1 MKIKTNPEL
10 ERFFASCKHHLTH
23 ETKNDF
29 LGLLVTQ
36 QNEAQ
41 IQQKMKEAGFA
52 EFEGPPSSWP
62 SLFISTQAFLR
73 SPYHS
78 NVHLDKIQNQGFRL
92 TTETLESH
100 ELFSVSSIHSDPHR
114 ELNDW
119 MTLRALDEPYKATF
133 LWQDKEVW
141 MLDAPS
147 EANTMD
153 PYAKK
158 AKGNVLTF
166 GLGIGYFI
174 YMAMMN
180 PEVTSITVIEK
191 SRAVIDMFEKVL
203 LPQFPKHPTLT
214 IIEGDAF
221 NFFDEEFMKDYD
233 YTFVDIWQSNEDGF
247 KMIMRLLEQY
257 LPPFE
262 KVDFWIESSCFEFIP
277 ALIYL
282 TFESSAHHRVMKHP
296 DKLYQKVLKKISKV
310 MDELDETVTEVDRLK
325 TLMYDPETLRKIIA
339 TKL

>member
-10 ERFFASCKHHLTH
+10 ESFFAICKYHLTH
-23 ETKNDF
+23 ETKNEF
-29 LGLLVTQ
+29 LGLQVTK

-41 IQQKMKEAGFA
+41 IKQEMKEAGFA
-52 EFEGPPSSWP
+52 EFMGPQETWP
-62 SLFISTQAFLR
+62 SLFISTKDFLK

-78 NVHLDKIQNQGFRL
+78 HIHLDKIQDKSFRF
-92 TTETLESH
+92 TTETLPSH

-119 MTLRALDEPYKATF
+119 MTLRALDEPYQATF
-133 LWQDKEVW
+133 LWQGKEVW

-174 YMAMMN
+174 YMASLN

-191 SRAVIDMFEKVL
+191 SRAVIDLFEKVL
-203 LPQFPKHPTLT
+203 LPQFPQAIPIT

-221 NFFDEEFMKDYD
+221 NFFDEVFMSDYD

-247 KMIMRLLEQY
+247 KLIQRLLEQY
-257 LPPFE
+257 QPPFE
-262 KVDFWIESSCFEFIP
+262 KLDFWIESSCLEFIP
-277 ALIYL
+277 ALIFL
-282 TFESSAHHRVMKHP
+282 TFEAMAHHRVMKHP
-296 DKLYQKVLKKISKV
+296 DKSYQKVLKKISLYL
-310 MDELDETVTEVDRLK
+310 ESIDETVTEVDRLK
-325 TLMYDPETLRKIIA
+325 TIMYDPKILREIISI
-339 TKL
+339 TV

>member
-1 MKIKTNPEL
+1 MQIKTNPEL
-10 ERFFASCKHHLTH
+10 ERFFSRCKNNLTH
-23 ETKNDF
+23 EMKNEF
-29 LGLLVTQ
+29 LGLQVNP
-36 QNEAQ
+36 QNEIE
-41 IQQKMKEAGFA
+41 IQEAMKEAGFA
-52 EFEGPPSSWP
+52 EFQGPRSSWP
-62 SLFISTQAFLR
+62 SLFISTEAFLK

-78 NVHLDKIQNQGFRL
+78 HIHLDKIQDKSFRF
-92 TTETLESH
+92 TTETLASH
-100 ELFSVSSIHSDPHR
+100 ELFSVSSIHPDPLR

-133 LWQDKEVW
+133 LYQGKEVW

-153 PYAKK
+153 PYATK

-174 YMAMMN
+174 YMAMLN

-191 SRAVIDMFEKVL
+191 SKAVIDLFEKYL
-203 LPQFPKHPTLT
+203 LPQFPKNITLN

-247 KMIMRLLEQY
+247 KLIQGLLEQY
-257 LPPFE
+257 LPAYDQ
-262 KVDFWIESSCFEFIP
+262 VDFWIESSCVEFIP

-282 TFESSAHHRVMKHP
+282 TFDSMAHHRVMKHP
-296 DKLYQKVLKKISKV
+296 DKMYQKVLKKINLYLESI
-310 MDELDETVTEVDRLK
+310 DETVTEVDRLK
-325 TLMYDPETLRKIIA
+325 TFMYDPEILRKIISQ
-339 TKL
+339 KI